1 MHTYS
6 HEDSCFILGHMLF
19 VAFNSLFD
27 KADSALREVA
37 KEVKNWNGQLG
48 EEFRHLIPRD
58 LLPAEGKEELRDLSL
73 TLSRLLVFKN
83 YFASCTK
90 CMLCFKVDPSVL
102 GQYFPTGTIFES
114 DGIVVMPK
122 SFKNR
127 LPSGDEISRPVK
139 HYIGEYYRKR
149 LCGVFSL
156 SLALTAQQVSLS
168 FDNALED
175 PPILSLA
182 ELSALKD
189 RPKTTFSDPGLAP
202 NNNLFELLLCRKIV
216 DLLK

>member
-1 MHTYS
+1 
-6 HEDSCFILGHMLF
+6 
-19 VAFNSLFD
+19 
-27 KADSALREVA
+27 
-37 KEVKNWNGQLG
+37 
-48 EEFRHLIPRD
+48 
-58 LLPAEGKEELRDLSL
+58 
-73 TLSRLLVFKN
+73 
-83 YFASCTK
+83 
-90 CMLCFKVDPSVL
+90 
-102 GQYFPTGTIFES
+102 
-114 DGIVVMPK
+114 MPK
-122 SFKNR
+122 SLKNR